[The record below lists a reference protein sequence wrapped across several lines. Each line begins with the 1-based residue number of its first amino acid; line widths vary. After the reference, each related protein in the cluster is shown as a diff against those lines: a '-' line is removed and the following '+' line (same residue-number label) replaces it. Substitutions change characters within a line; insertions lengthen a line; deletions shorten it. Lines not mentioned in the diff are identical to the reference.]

1 MSDDLITVYLTI
13 EYRFEGWVWHTG
25 MTADQLWVFWKNIED
40 FWTYCK
46 DIHALPGSLEP
57 WSGRYPDGKKFH
69 EVWTAGIHT
78 NQDSALRPPGPP
90 RSA

>member
-1 MSDDLITVYLTI
+1 MSDDLITVYLTR

-40 FWTYCK
+40 FWTY
-46 DIHALPGSLEP
+46 
-57 WSGRYPDGKKFH
+57 
-69 EVWTAGIHT
+69 T
-78 NQDSALRPPGPP
+78 NQDSALCPPGPP